1 MLVII
6 IKFYMPKDFF
16 DDSQKISR
24 ELSSSETEKK
34 KINPKDIFNQF
45 LLNKRIFKNKEALSS
60 SFVPTEI
67 LHRDAE
73 IEVISNILAPS
84 LLLERISN
92 LLIYGFSGTG
102 KSLVTRYVAQ
112 NLASLALDKNVNVMP
127 IYINC
132 RLENNDTEYRLISN
146 LCTVFGVKVP
156 VSGLSVNQLYKRLV
170 SNVDIEDKYL
180 ILILDEIE
188 KLIQNAGDGVL
199 YSLLRLN
206 ESMKHAKISI
216 IGISNNTDLKAS
228 LDQRVK
234 SSLSPV
240 ELVFKPYNAIEIE
253 NILQTRTK
261 DSFYTDALDESVIK
275 KCAALAAQ
283 EHGDVRKA
291 LNLLRVAGE
300 TTQQS
305 GRVKVLEEDLDK
317 ATDILEQ
324 NITEE
329 MIKSMTKQGKSI
341 LYSIIVTA
349 RSKRMGKVY
358 SGEVYDAYIKIS
370 DKYGLKRLTFRRI
383 SDLIADMDYNS
394 LIMSRVKSNG
404 RYGRTRELN
413 IAFSPALLMK
423 VEEILRNDLKS
434 G

>member
-1 MLVII
+1 MTKEI
-6 IKFYMPKDFF
+6 F
-16 DDSQKISR
+16 DDNSKVA
-24 ELSSSETEKK
+24 SSKTSFDTEKA

-45 LLNKRIFKNKEALSS
+45 LLKKRIFKNKELLSS
-60 SFVPTEI
+60 SFVPDVI

-73 IEVISNILAPS
+73 IEELSNILAPS
-84 LLLERISN
+84 LLMERVSN
-92 LLIYGFSGTG
+92 MLIYGFSGTG

-112 NLASLALDKNVNVMP
+112 NLASMAMDKNVNIMP

-132 RLENNDTEYRLISN
+132 RLENNNTEYRLISN
-146 LCTVFGVKVP
+146 LCTVFGVSVP
-156 VSGLSVNQLYKRLV
+156 TSGLSANHLYKKLV
-170 SNVDIEDKYL
+170 SAVDLEDKYI

-240 ELVFKPYNAIEIE
+240 ELVFKPYNAVEIE
-253 NILQTRTK
+253 DILNVRVGE
-261 DSFYTDALDESVIK
+261 SFYENAIDEGVVK

-283 EHGDVRKA
+283 EHGDIRKA

-300 TTQQS
+300 NAQQS
-305 GRVKVLEEDLDK
+305 GRSRLAEEDLDK
-317 ATDILEQ
+317 ASSILEQ

-329 MIKSMTKQGKSI
+329 IIKSMTKQSKSI
-341 LYSIIVTA
+341 LYSIIVVA
-349 RSKRMGKVY
+349 RSKRLGKVY
-358 SGEVYDAYIKIS
+358 SGEVYDAYIKIAER
-370 DKYGLKRLTFRRI
+370 YGLKALTFRRI

-413 IAFSPALLMK
+413 IAFSPALLTK
-423 VEEILRNDLKS
+423 IEEILRNDLK
-434 G
+434 

>member
-1 MLVII
+1 MN
-6 IKFYMPKDFF
+6 KDFSE
-16 DDSQKISR
+16 DDHAHTHPKTFSGS
-24 ELSSSETEKK
+24 EKK
-34 KINPKDIFNQF
+34 KVDPKDIFNNF
-45 LLNKRIFKNKEALSS
+45 LLKKRIFKNKEALSS
-60 SFVPTEI
+60 SFVPETI
-67 LHRDAE
+67 LHRDGE
-73 IEVISNILAPS
+73 IEVVSNILAPS

-102 KSLVTRYVAQ
+102 KSLVIKYVAK
-112 NLASLALDKNVNVMP
+112 NLGILAADKNVNIIPV
-127 IYINC
+127 YINC
-132 RLENNDTEYRLISN
+132 RLENNNTEYRLISN
-146 LCTVFGVKVP
+146 LCAAFGVEVP
-156 VSGLSVNQLYKRLV
+156 TSGLSVNALYKKMV
-170 SNVDIEDKYL
+170 TAIDVEDKYI

-206 ESMKHAKISI
+206 ESMKHAKISV

-240 ELVFKPYNAIEIE
+240 ELVFKPYNAVEIE
-253 NILQTRTK
+253 DILNTRS
-261 DSFYTDALDESVIK
+261 DESFYDNAIEEGVIK
-275 KCAALAAQ
+275 KCAAFAAQ

-300 TTQQS
+300 TAQQA
-305 GRVKVLEEDLDK
+305 GRNKIEEQDLDK
-317 ATDILEQ
+317 ASDILEQ

-329 MIKSMTKQGKSI
+329 MIKSMTKQSKSI
-341 LYSIIVTA
+341 LYSIIVVA
-349 RSKRMGKVY
+349 RSKRLGKVY
-358 SGEVYDAYIKIS
+358 SGEVYDAYIKIAER
-370 DKYGLKRLTFRRI
+370 YGLRRLTYRRI

-413 IAFSPALLMK
+413 VAFSPALLIK
-423 VEEILRNDLKS
+423 IEELLRSDLKF
-434 G
+434 

>member
-1 MLVII
+1 MTKEV
-6 IKFYMPKDFF
+6 F
-16 DDSQKISR
+16 DGNLKIA
-24 ELSSSETEKK
+24 SSKTSSDNEKA
-34 KINPKDIFNQF
+34 KINPKEIFNQF
-45 LLNKRIFKNKEALSS
+45 LLKKRIFKNKEVLSS
-60 SFVPTEI
+60 SFVPGAISHRDTEI
-67 LHRDAE
+67 E
-73 IEVISNILAPS
+73 EISNILAPS
-84 LLLERISN
+84 LLMERVSN
-92 LLIYGFSGTG
+92 MLIYGFSGTG
-102 KSLVTRYVAQ
+102 KSLVTRYIAQ
-112 NLASLALDKNVNVMP
+112 NLASTAMDKNVNILP

-132 RLENNDTEYRLISN
+132 RLENNNTEYRLISN
-146 LCTVFGVKVP
+146 LCTFFGVKVP
-156 VSGLSVNQLYKRLV
+156 TSGLSVNQLYKKMV
-170 SNVDIEDKYL
+170 SAVDIEDKY
-180 ILILDEIE
+180 IIIILDEIE

-253 NILQTRTK
+253 DILNVRVGE
-261 DSFYTDALDESVIK
+261 SFYENAMDEGVVK

-283 EHGDVRKA
+283 EHGDIRKA

-300 TTQQS
+300 NAQQS
-305 GRVKVLEEDLDK
+305 GRSRLTEEDLDK
-317 ATDILEQ
+317 ASAILEQ

-329 MIKSMTKQGKSI
+329 IIKSMTKQSKSI
-341 LYSIIVTA
+341 LYSIIVVA
-349 RSKRMGKVY
+349 RSKRLGKVY
-358 SGEVYDAYIKIS
+358 SGEVYDAYIKIAER
-370 DKYGLKRLTFRRI
+370 YGLKALTFRRI

-413 IAFSPALLMK
+413 IAFSPSLLTK
-423 VEEILRNDLKS
+423 IEEILRNDLK
-434 G
+434 

>member
-1 MLVII
+1 MD
-6 IKFYMPKDFF
+6 KEFF
-16 DDSQKISR
+16 DDNQNKSYQKAFSQN
-24 ELSSSETEKK
+24 EKRK
-34 KINPKDIFNQF
+34 VDPKDIFNNF
-45 LLNKRIFKNKEALSS
+45 LLKKRIFKNKEALSPA
-60 SFVPTEI
+60 FVPESV
-67 LHRDAE
+67 LHRDSE
-73 IEVISNILAPS
+73 IETISNILAPS

-92 LLIYGFSGTG
+92 VLIYGFSGTG
-102 KSLVTRYVAQ
+102 KSLVTKYVAH
-112 NLASLALDKNVNVMP
+112 NLGLLAADKNVNVLP
-127 IYINC
+127 VYTNC
-132 RLENNDTEYRLISN
+132 RLQNNDTEYRLISN
-146 LCTVFGVKVP
+146 LCTVFGVEVP
-156 VSGLSVNQLYKRLV
+156 TSGLSVNALYKKLV
-170 SNVDIEDKYL
+170 NKIDEEDKY
-180 ILILDEIE
+180 IVLILDEIE

-206 ESMKHAKISI
+206 ESMQHAKISV
-216 IGISNNTDLKAS
+216 IGISNNTDLKAA

-253 NILQTRTK
+253 EILNTRVK
-261 DSFYTDALDESVIK
+261 DSFYENALEEGVIK

-300 TTQQS
+300 NAQQA
-305 GRVKVLEEDLDK
+305 GRGKLIESDLDK
-317 ATDILEQ
+317 ASEILEQ

-329 MIKSMTKQGKSI
+329 MIKSMTKQSKSI
-341 LYSIIVTA
+341 LYSIIVVA

-358 SGEVYDAYIKIS
+358 SGEVYDAYLKIS
-370 DKYGLKRLTFRRI
+370 EKYGLKKLTYRRI

-413 IAFSPALLMK
+413 IAFSPSLLIRI
-423 VEEILRNDLKS
+423 EEILRNDLKF
-434 G
+434 